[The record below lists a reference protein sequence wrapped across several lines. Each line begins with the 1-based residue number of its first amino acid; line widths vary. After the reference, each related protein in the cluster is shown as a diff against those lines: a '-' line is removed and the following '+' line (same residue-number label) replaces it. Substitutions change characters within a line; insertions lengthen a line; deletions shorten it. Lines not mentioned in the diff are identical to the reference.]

1 MHRKFGNRWVEYRDP
16 IDLMD
21 RSSNMEIGLC
31 WYQKEPTMSLVMIL
45 RII

>member
-1 MHRKFGNRWVEYRDP
+1 MHKKIGNHRVEYKGP

-31 WYQKEPTMSLVMIL
+31 WYTKESTISGRIIL